1 MSSVEAYSKV
11 PLASGYRA
19 IAAVDQTVLESMPTA
34 VCVCS
39 AAGALVRFNQRAVAL
54 WGRTPRP
61 GETGERYCGAFR
73 VYTLDGTPL
82 LHAGTP
88 MEAALRTGEPQR
100 DQELVLERPD
110 GSRAIV
116 LMNIDVLRNDAG
128 VIEGAVNCF
137 QDITARKQEEQ
148 LLREKEQRSRQ
159 ILDVLPAAIYTTDAE
174 GTLTYFNPA
183 AAELAGNA
191 PVIGKDKWCV
201 SWRLRRP
208 DGTVLPHD
216 ECPMAITLKEGRPVR
231 DVEAFAERPD
241 GTLIPFA
248 PYPTPMFDASGALTG
263 AVNMLVDL
271 TERKQAAERETGHL
285 RQAEQAA
292 QRLASIVEFSEDAIV
307 SKNLDGVIA
316 TWNKGAERLFGYTSD
331 EVIGKSV
338 TILIPADHRD
348 EEPGIL
354 KRIRAGERIEHYET
368 IRQHKDGRLIDISLT
383 VSPVRD
389 NDGRVVGASKIARNI
404 TERKRAERA
413 LVRHMTEQAALYE
426 FTERLHRATSV
437 EDVYESA
444 LDAIGQALGCSRA
457 SILLFDESRAR
468 CASSPGAVCRTATGR
483 PSTVIRHG
491 LPTHAI
497 RWPSTLTTSL
507 GLTCLTR
514 SRRSSR
520 PKASAPSRSFRWW
533 SASKLIG
540 KFMTYYEMP
549 HAFDEGETELALTIA
564 RQLGFSLQRMRVED
578 ALRDSEQR
586 LQMAL
591 KAGRMGAWE
600 WDVASGKVVWS
611 PGLEELHGMQ
621 PGAFGGT
628 FEDFKRDMHPDDV
641 ARAETQIRQA
651 IETRQDYHLVYRIKR
666 PDGTLR
672 WLESFGRFAPDAKR
686 TSPKLAGVCMDI
698 SERKQ
703 AEAQRDL
710 LVAEL
715 SHRVKN
721 TLATV
726 VSIARQ
732 SFATNP
738 DADEAQR
745 SFNARIRALGQT
757 HSRLA
762 EANWSGVSLETVLLD
777 ELAPYRH
784 EDGANFAHRWTR

>member
-1 MSSVEAYSKV
+1 M
-11 PLASGYRA
+11 
-19 IAAVDQTVLESMPTA
+19 
-34 VCVCS
+34 
-39 AAGALVRFNQRAVAL
+39 
-54 WGRTPRP
+54 
-61 GETGERYCGAFR
+61 
-73 VYTLDGTPL
+73 
-82 LHAGTP
+82 
-88 MEAALRTGEPQR
+88 
-100 DQELVLERPD
+100 
-110 GSRAIV
+110 
-116 LMNIDVLRNDAG
+116 
-128 VIEGAVNCF
+128 IEGAVNCF

-148 LLREKEQRSRQ
+148 ALREKEQRSRQ

-191 PVIGKDKWCV
+191 PEIGKDKWCV

-241 GTLIPFA
+241 GTLIPFV
-248 PYPTPMFDASGALTG
+248 PYPTPMFDGSGALTG

-292 QRLASIVEFSEDAIV
+292 QRLASIVESSEDAIV

-331 EVIGKSV
+331 EVVGKSV
-338 TILIPADHRD
+338 TILIPADHRN

-444 LDAIGQALGCSRA
+444 LDAIVHALGCGRA
-457 SILLFDESRAR
+457 SILLFDESKAMRFVASRGLSDSYRQAVDGHSPWAADTRDPLAIYVDDVARADLPD
-468 CASSPGAVCRTATGR
+468 ALKAVVEAEGIGALAFIPLVVGDR
-483 PSTVIRHG
+483 
-491 LPTHAI
+491 
-497 RWPSTLTTSL
+497 
-507 GLTCLTR
+507 
-514 SRRSSR
+514 
-520 PKASAPSRSFRWW
+520 
-533 SASKLIG
+533 LIG

-564 RQLGFSLQRMRVED
+564 RQLGFSLQRMRVEE

-621 PGAFGGT
+621 PGTFGGT

-651 IETRQDYHLVYRIKR
+651 VETRQDYHLVYRIKR

-672 WLESFGRFAPDAKR
+672 WLESFGRFAQDAKR
-686 TSPKLAGVCMDI
+686 T
-698 SERKQ
+698 
-703 AEAQRDL
+703 
-710 LVAEL
+710 
-715 SHRVKN
+715 
-721 TLATV
+721 
-726 VSIARQ
+726 
-732 SFATNP
+732 
-738 DADEAQR
+738 
-745 SFNARIRALGQT
+745 
-757 HSRLA
+757 LA
-762 EANWSGVSLETVLLD
+762 ETGGRLHGYQRAQAGRGAARSVGGRAQPPGEEHTGYGGFDCPAIVRHQSGC
-777 ELAPYRH
+777 R
-784 EDGANFAHRWTR
+784 

>member
-1 MSSVEAYSKV
+1 
-11 PLASGYRA
+11 
-19 IAAVDQTVLESMPTA
+19 MPTA

-183 AAELAGNA
+183 AAELAGNT
-191 PVIGKDKWCV
+191 PVLGKDKWCV

-216 ECPMAITLKEGRPVR
+216 ECPMAMTLKEGRPVR
-231 DVEAFAERPD
+231 GRRGFRR
-241 GTLIPFA
+241 
-248 PYPTPMFDASGALTG
+248 ASGRHADPVRTVPDADVRCVGRADGRGQHAGRPHRTKAGGG
-263 AVNMLVDL
+263 ARDRTPAPGRAGRATARVD
-271 TERKQAAERETGHL
+271 RG
-285 RQAEQAA
+285 
-292 QRLASIVEFSEDAIV
+292 VSEDAIV

-331 EVIGKSV
+331 EVVGKSV
-338 TILIPADHRD
+338 TILIPADHRN

-354 KRIRAGERIEHYET
+354 KRIRAGERVEHYET
-368 IRQHKDGRLIDISLT
+368 IRQHKDGSLIDISLT

-389 NDGRVVGASKIARNI
+389 SDGRVVGASKIARNI

-444 LDAIGQALGCSRA
+444 LDAIVQALGCSRA
-457 SILLFDESRAR
+457 SILLFDESKAMRFVASRGLSDSYRQAVDGHSPWAADTRDPLAIYVDDVARADLPDTLK
-468 CASSPGAVCRTATGR
+468 AVVEAEGIGALAFIPLVVGGR
-483 PSTVIRHG
+483 
-491 LPTHAI
+491 
-497 RWPSTLTTSL
+497 
-507 GLTCLTR
+507 
-514 SRRSSR
+514 
-520 PKASAPSRSFRWW
+520 
-533 SASKLIG
+533 LIG

-549 HAFDEGETELALTIA
+549 HAFDEGEAELALTIA
-564 RQLGFSLQRMRVED
+564 RQLGFSLQRMRVEE

-621 PGAFGGT
+621 PGYVR
-628 FEDFKRDMHPDDV
+628 RDV
-641 ARAETQIRQA
+641 RGFQA
-651 IETRQDYHLVYRIKR
+651 
-666 PDGTLR
+666 
-672 WLESFGRFAPDAKR
+672 
-686 TSPKLAGVCMDI
+686 
-698 SERKQ
+698 
-703 AEAQRDL
+703 
-710 LVAEL
+710 
-715 SHRVKN
+715 
-721 TLATV
+721 
-726 VSIARQ
+726 
-732 SFATNP
+732 
-738 DADEAQR
+738 
-745 SFNARIRALGQT
+745 
-757 HSRLA
+757 
-762 EANWSGVSLETVLLD
+762 
-777 ELAPYRH
+777 
-784 EDGANFAHRWTR
+784 